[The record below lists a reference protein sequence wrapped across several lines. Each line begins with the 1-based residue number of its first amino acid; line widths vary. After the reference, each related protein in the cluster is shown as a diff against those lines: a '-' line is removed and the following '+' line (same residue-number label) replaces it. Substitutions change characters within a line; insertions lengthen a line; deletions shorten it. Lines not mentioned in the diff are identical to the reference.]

1 MSRLAAVRRRALIFV
16 ACGLVLAG
24 CSGGKTVS
32 PTPQTV
38 EGTLPTAPTVTGDPA
53 AGKQVFAAQGCNAC
67 HTFTPA
73 GSKATIGPNL
83 DNLAADAQKAGQ
95 PLADYTQTSI
105 LDPNAYVVSGFPKGV
120 MPATYTS
127 LSDQQI
133 ADLVAFLTQKS

>member
-1 MSRLAAVRRRALIFV
+1 MSRLAAVRRRALILV

-24 CSGGKTVS
+24 CSGAKTVS

-38 EGTLPTAPTVTGDPA
+38 EGTLPTTPQVKSDPA
-53 AGKQVFAAQGCNAC
+53 AGKKLFTAQGCNAC

-73 GSKATIGPNL
+73 GSKATIGPDL

-105 LDPNAYVVSGFPKGV
+105 TDPNAYIVPGFPKGV
-120 MPATYTS
+120 MPTTFSS
-127 LSDQQI
+127 LSDQQL

>member
-1 MSRLAAVRRRALIFV
+1 LIRLAPVRRRALILV

-38 EGTLPTAPTVTGDPA
+38 EGTLPTTPKVAGDPA
-53 AGKQVFAAQGCNAC
+53 AGKALFTGQGCTGC
-67 HTFTPA
+67 HTFKPA
-73 GSKATIGPNL
+73 GSTAQVGPDL

-105 LDPNAYVVSGFPKGV
+105 TDPNGYVAPGFPKGV
-120 MPATYTS
+120 MPATYSS
-127 LSDQQI
+127 LSEQQL

>member
-1 MSRLAAVRRRALIFV
+1 LSRLAAVRRRALIVV

-32 PTPQTV
+32 PAPQTV
-38 EGTLPTAPTVTGDPA
+38 VGTIPTTPA
-53 AGKQVFAAQGCNAC
+53 ATGSPAGGKQVFTAQGCGSC

-73 GSKATIGPNL
+73 GSAGTVGPNL
-83 DNLAADAQKAGQ
+83 GHLAADAQKAGQ
-95 PLADYTQTSI
+95 PLPDYVKTSI
-105 LDPNAYVVSGFPKGV
+105 TDPNAYIVPGFPKGV
-120 MPATYTS
+120 MPTTYSS

>member
-1 MSRLAAVRRRALIFV
+1 MRRRALILV

-38 EGTLPTAPTVTGDPA
+38 EGTLPTTPEVKGDPA
-53 AGKQVFAAQGCNAC
+53 AGKQVFAAKGCKAC

-73 GSKATIGPNL
+73 GSKSTVGPNL

-105 LDPNAYVVSGFPKGV
+105 VDPNGYVAPGFPKGV
-120 MPATYTS
+120 MPTTYSS
-127 LSDQQI
+127 LSDQ
-133 ADLVAFLTQKS
+133 

>member
-1 MSRLAAVRRRALIFV
+1 MRRRAFV
-16 ACGLVLAG
+16 LAACGLVLAG

-32 PTPQTV
+32 PAPKTV
-38 EGTLPTAPTVTGDPA
+38 EGTLPTTPTVSAGDPA
-53 AGKQVFAAQGCNAC
+53 AGKQLFTAQGCNAC
-67 HTFTPA
+67 HVFTPA
-73 GSKATIGPNL
+73 GSAGTVGPNL

-105 LDPNAYVVSGFPKGV
+105 VDPSAYVVPGYPDGV
-120 MPATYTS
+120 MPTTYSS